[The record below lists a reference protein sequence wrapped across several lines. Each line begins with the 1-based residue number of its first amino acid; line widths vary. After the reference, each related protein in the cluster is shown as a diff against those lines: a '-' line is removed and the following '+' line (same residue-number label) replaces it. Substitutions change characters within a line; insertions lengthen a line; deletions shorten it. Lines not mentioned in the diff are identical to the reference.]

1 MFILSLFQD
10 RVRTKKIKRKR
21 IPGVLSRQRHEHCGR
36 KEISGLKELIPG
48 VGEMF
53 SFFTFYR
60 VLLFYNVHTFATVF
74 AFFFKSPNKIATMHA
89 LGKISRNRRL
99 FHVNVKV

>member
-1 MFILSLFQD
+1 MNT
-10 RVRTKKIKRKR
+10 VEK
-21 IPGVLSRQRHEHCGR
+21 

-60 VLLFYNVHTFATVF
+60 VLLFYNVHIFATVF
-74 AFFFKSPNKIATMHA
+74 AFFF
-89 LGKISRNRRL
+89 
-99 FHVNVKV
+99 

>member
-1 MFILSLFQD
+1 MNT
-10 RVRTKKIKRKR
+10 VEK
-21 IPGVLSRQRHEHCGR
+21 

-60 VLLFYNVHTFATVF
+60 VLLFYNVHIFATVF
-74 AFFFKSPNKIATMHA
+74 AFFFFNLQIKLPLCMPLAK
-89 LGKISRNRRL
+89 
-99 FHVNVKV
+99 